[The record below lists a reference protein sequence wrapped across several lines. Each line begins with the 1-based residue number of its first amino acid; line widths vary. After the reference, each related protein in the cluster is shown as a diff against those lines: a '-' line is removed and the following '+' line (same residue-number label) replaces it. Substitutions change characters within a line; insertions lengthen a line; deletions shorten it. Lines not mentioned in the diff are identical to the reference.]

1 MEGLNFSTILVLFWK
16 WLVNGCEQA
25 LHVAQQHYAGCS
37 NNNKQS
43 ARTCYC
49 QVFGVYGWGYDSKEA
64 SFETLLSKAVSV
76 YSLESTVADTCADDS
91 SAQLRGHF

>member
-1 MEGLNFSTILVLFWK
+1 MEGLNFSTTLVLFWK

-49 QVFGVYGWGYDSKEA
+49 QVFGV
-64 SFETLLSKAVSV
+64 
-76 YSLESTVADTCADDS
+76 
-91 SAQLRGHF
+91 

>member
-43 ARTCYC
+43 ARTCYR
-49 QVFGVYGWGYDSKEA
+49 QVFGV
-64 SFETLLSKAVSV
+64 
-76 YSLESTVADTCADDS
+76 
-91 SAQLRGHF
+91 

>member
-1 MEGLNFSTILVLFWK
+1 MEWLNFSTTLVLFWK

-43 ARTCYC
+43 VHYARRRRKKD
-49 QVFGVYGWGYDSKEA
+49 VIDV
-64 SFETLLSKAVSV
+64 L
-76 YSLESTVADTCADDS
+76 
-91 SAQLRGHF
+91 